1 MVASPRPDA
10 SRTESR
16 LRLFSALFAL
26 VVTGPPGSGKTTLLT
41 ALQNALADDGISHA
55 VIEVEALSWAHPFP
69 SDDQAF
75 LHLAALRQMY
85 ENAGYGLILCGA
97 TVTSPAYMDGL
108 LAALRADE
116 RLVVRL
122 EADPVVLRRRIV
134 EREPPSWSGL
144 PSLLAATA
152 EISATSRL
160 LPEVEGVFPTMEA
173 TPLEIA
179 DQVRRMRPHILGR
192 PNFAKPS

>member
-1 MVASPRPDA
+1 VVASPRPDP

-26 VVTGPPGSGKTTLLT
+26 VVTGPPGSGNTTVLT

-55 VIEVEALSWAHPFP
+55 VIEVEALSWAHPFV

-85 ENAGYGLILCGA
+85 ENAGYNLILCGA
-97 TVTSPAYMDGL
+97 TVTSPAYLYGL
-108 LAALRADE
+108 LGALKADE

-160 LPEVEGVFPTMEA
+160 LPDVEGVFPTTDA

-179 DQVRRMRPHILGR
+179 DQVRRMRPHILAR